1 MNDTVGAVLLLAA
14 LFLAGLVV
22 SYIRRAATRG
32 LNKHVFDRKGNREGQ
47 QITKTDLLIHS
58 AAPAQTLWPHIV
70 SQVTTR
76 PEPHPVV
83 QDLYEVSRGEDRII
97 YKYGSKLKDSF
108 TAVVLSTASS
118 GGTDVLVQI
127 SKWTVSDGV
136 VANINRMQRLREEV
150 LAAVRA
156 ADPSATAQEIDS
168 P

>member
-1 MNDTVGAVLLLAA
+1 MGTVVAIGALLLVGIAIT
-14 LFLAGLVV
+14 
-22 SYIRRAATRG
+22 YIRQAMTRG
-32 LNKHVFDRKGNREGQ
+32 LNKHVFDRRGNREGQ

-58 AAPAQTLWPHIV
+58 TAPAQALWPHIA
-70 SQVTTR
+70 SKVTTR
-76 PEPHPVV
+76 PEPHAAVG
-83 QDLYEVSRGEDRII
+83 DLYEVSRGEDRILSRF
-97 YKYGSKLKDSF
+97 GNKLKDSF
-108 TAVVLSTASS
+108 TALVHTTANG